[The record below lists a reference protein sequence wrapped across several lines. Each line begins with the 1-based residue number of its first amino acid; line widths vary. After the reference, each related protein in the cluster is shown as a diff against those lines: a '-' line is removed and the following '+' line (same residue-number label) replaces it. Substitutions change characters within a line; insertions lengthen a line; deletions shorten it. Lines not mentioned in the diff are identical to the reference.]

1 MRREAAKKV
10 IRKFVKFLKWSGVS
24 VLVGVTVG
32 LVGTLFSHGITFVTA
47 IRSEHPELILGLPF
61 AGVLIV
67 FLYHIARRDNDK
79 GTNSVLLAVRSQ
91 EQLPV
96 RLGPLIFIS
105 TILTHLFGGSVGR
118 AGASL
123 QIGGSIGNL
132 FARLFRRCPEDEKVI
147 IMCGMSAC
155 FATLFGTPMAAAIFS
170 IEVVNVGI
178 MYYSALV
185 PCIFS
190 ALIAWGIAQSF
201 GVQGVRITISEVP
214 EFSVLSGGKMVVLA
228 MLAAVVSVLFCFML
242 HLAAKKTQKWMP
254 NPYVRTAVIS
264 LVIIALTALLQTK
277 DYMGGGMDVIEK
289 CILYGEGESV
299 AFFIKMVMTALTLA
313 AGFKGGEI
321 MPTFFIGATFGC
333 MLGGMLDI
341 SSPLCAAVGM
351 IAVFCGV
358 TNSPITSLLI
368 ALELFGM
375 DAMPYF
381 LIAVAVSYCL
391 SGYHSLYATQTIVY
405 SKYKAQ
411 SKELET

>member
-1 MRREAAKKV
+1 MRREQVRKV
-10 IRKFVKFLKWSGVS
+10 IKKFVKFLKWSAVS
-24 VLVGVTVG
+24 ILVGVTVG
-32 LVGTLFSHGITFVTA
+32 LVGTLFSHGITLVTT

-61 AGVLIV
+61 AGLLIV
-67 FLYHIARRDNDK
+67 FLYHTTHRDNDK
-79 GTNSVLLAVRSQ
+79 GTNSVLLAVRSE
-91 EQLPV
+91 EQLPIK
-96 RLGPLIFIS
+96 LAPLIFIS

-132 FARLFRRCPEDEKVI
+132 FARIFRRCPEDEKVI

-185 PCIFS
+185 PCIFA
-190 ALIAWGIAQSF
+190 ALIASGIAQAF
-201 GVQGVRITISEVP
+201 GVHNVRITIP
-214 EFSVLSGGKMVVLA
+214 NIPDFSLFSAGKVVVLA
-228 MLAAVVSVLFCFML
+228 MLGAVVSVLFCIIL
-242 HLAAKKTQKWMP
+242 HLVAKKAQKWLP
-254 NPYVRTAVIS
+254 NPYIRTVVIA
-264 LVIIALTALLQTK
+264 LVIIVLTALLQTT
-277 DYMGGGMDVIEK
+277 DYMGGGMHVIEK
-289 CILYGEGESV
+289 CIGYGEGQWE
-299 AFFIKMVMTALTLA
+299 AFLLKMIMTALTLA

-333 MLGGMLDI
+333 MLGGILDI
-341 SSPLCAAVGM
+341 SSSLCAAVGM

-358 TNSPITSLLI
+358 TNSPITSILI

-381 LIAVAVSYCL
+381 LITVAVSYCL
-391 SGYHSLYATQTIVY
+391 SGYHSLYATQKIVY
-405 SKYKAQ
+405 SKYKAEHAD
-411 SKELET
+411 KDA